1 MTILDIV
8 QTTFGGSED
17 HRLVVDL
24 ADSATFESRAVV
36 PVGAE
41 SSSTECVVLVGGS
54 KSDSL
59 VGSDTVVV
67 DRSCRYLILVELVG
81 WNEVW
86 IGSTD
91 SETRQVCSDL
101 IDCAICHD
109 IAIDAVGTVREEDES
124 IIKSWC
130 EGAGIGIGGC

>member
-1 MTILDIV
+1 M
-8 QTTFGGSED
+8 
-17 HRLVVDL
+17 VV
-24 ADSATFESRAVV
+24 
-36 PVGAE
+36 
-41 SSSTECVVLVGGS
+41 GS

-67 DRSCRYLILVELVG
+67 DRSCRYLITVQLVA

-101 IDCAICHD
+101 IDCAVCHD
-109 IAIDAVGTVREEDES
+109 IAIDAVSTVREEDES
-124 IIKSWC
+124 IVKSWC
-130 EGAGIGIGGC
+130 EGAGIGISGCQRSSLQSERDSD